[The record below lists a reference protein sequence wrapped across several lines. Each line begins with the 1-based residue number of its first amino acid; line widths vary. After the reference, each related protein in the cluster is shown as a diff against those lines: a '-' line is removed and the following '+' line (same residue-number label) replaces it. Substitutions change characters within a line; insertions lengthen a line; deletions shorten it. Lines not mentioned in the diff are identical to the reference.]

1 MKLYFALPIQN
12 SESGVWYTM
21 IKNLTTVLTVSLL
34 LSNNVT
40 AKERPTPVQIR
51 SDELVIQIDGIV
63 CSFCAN
69 GVEKNLSK
77 LTFIDSSRFG
87 NGVLININTGR
98 VTLALAK
105 NIQPDLAGI
114 YQAITEGGYTL
125 NKVYFYLQGILERTN
140 GNYTLQDRY
149 TGKRYILHAIPTDIP
164 TGKTVTINAHID
176 AKSLSA
182 LKPGRLAP
190 LMVDELK

>member
-1 MKLYFALPIQN
+1 MPSAIRD
-12 SESGVWYTM
+12 SGSGGSYTI
-21 IKNLTTVLTVSLL
+21 IKSLTTVLAVSLL
-34 LSNNVT
+34 LSNSVT
-40 AKERPTPVQIR
+40 AKERPAPVQVN
-51 SDELVIQIDGIV
+51 SDELVIQVDGMV

-69 GVEKNLSK
+69 GVEKSLSK

-87 NGVLININTGR
+87 NGVLININTHR
-98 VTLALAK
+98 ATLALAK
-105 NIQPDLAGI
+105 NKQPDLVGI
-114 YQAITEGGYTL
+114 YQAITEGGYNL
-125 NKVYFYLQGILERTN
+125 NKVYFHLQGMLEQGD

-164 TGKTVTINAHID
+164 TGKTATINAHID

-182 LKPGRLAP
+182 LKPGQLAP